1 MAADKNLKIVRTH
14 RSSYFRFATRR
25 GGEEKG
31 RERSPRGESRRL
43 MPTLSYS
50 RTRVCFTAFGQIYR
64 GLRMARFDYVRD
76 GRFKPVAAS
85 VQGDGLMA
93 FVGKLRDKQGLF
105 ERLSFE
111 RSPSKK
117 IYCYCSPFGIRG
129 WKNVDASFLDWTRR
143 VFQRKFHS
151 GCSGWRWVRRDKGEG
166 GWRGKFRI
174 KNLSFWEELYLFL
187 IT

>member
-1 MAADKNLKIVRTH
+1 MHDRIFPPLIYPSSLSTDFPQKRCWSQPSEQRFNSRACIYVPSTSTYIFFPLPPPPLSFTQNASTVAADKNLKIVRTH

-76 GRFKPVAAS
+76 GRPPSWCFVLSPGRRKDLSQWRPVSRAT
-85 VQGDGLMA
+85 V
-93 FVGKLRDKQGLF
+93 
-105 ERLSFE
+105 
-111 RSPSKK
+111 
-117 IYCYCSPFGIRG
+117 
-129 WKNVDASFLDWTRR
+129 
-143 VFQRKFHS
+143 
-151 GCSGWRWVRRDKGEG
+151 
-166 GWRGKFRI
+166 
-174 KNLSFWEELYLFL
+174 
-187 IT
+187 

>member
-25 GGEEKG
+25 GERREQRRRG
-31 RERSPRGESRRL
+31 REKSARRVEAIDAHPLVLENARLFHRFRPDLSGFKNGSIRLRSRRKA
-43 MPTLSYS
+43 TLL
-50 RTRVCFTAFGQIYR
+50 VFCPF
-64 GLRMARFDYVRD
+64 ARKKE
-76 GRFKPVAAS
+76 RFKPVAAS

-105 ERLSFE
+105 ERFSFE

-129 WKNVDASFLDWTRR
+129 RKNVDAR
-143 VFQRKFHS
+143 VFWIEREEFS
-151 GCSGWRWVRRDKGEG
+151 KGNFIQDVLDEG
-166 GWRGKFRI
+166 
-174 KNLSFWEELYLFL
+174 E
-187 IT
+187 